1 MEYDVSLKTI
11 PKANDYFTETEFK
24 KSFGDDDACIL
35 WLCLNSF
42 PNGIVCKKCNKVTTH
57 KYYKAYQSFQ
67 CEVCGTHYQP
77 ILGTIY
83 QKKGIPISKW
93 FFAIYLIEKNLKMTS
108 QELSKKIDVDLKT
121 AEYII
126 AKYTNKLNT

>member
-1 MEYDVSLKTI
+1 MEYDVSLKPS
-11 PKANDYFTETEFK
+11 PKIDDYFTEAEFK
-24 KSFGDDDACIL
+24 KSFKDDDSCIL
-35 WLCLNSF
+35 WLCLNNY
-42 PNGIVCKKCNKVTTH
+42 PNGIICKKCDKVTTH

-77 ILGTIY
+77 VMGTIY

-93 FFAIYLIEKNLKMTS
+93 FFAIYLMGKNLKINS

-121 AEYII
+121 AEYMILKI
-126 AKYTNKLNT
+126 KNKLVP